1 MANIDVSE
9 LMIDPDFVDPVVL
22 VHRTPTVSNL
32 GENSLQEITV
42 ATVGSVQPASG
53 QTIQRLPDAMRVGDV
68 NSFWVRGEIVSD
80 GNCQYPD
87 LIQYKGVAYA
97 VQTVNN
103 WTNWGGGWSV
113 GTCIRQRISL

>member
-1 MANIDVSE
+1 MARIDVSE

-22 VHRTPTVSNL
+22 VHRTPTVTNL
-32 GENSLQEITV
+32 GENTLTELKV

-53 QTIQRLPDAMRVGDV
+53 QTILRLPDAMRVGDV
-68 NSFWVRGEIVSD
+68 NSFWVKGEIVSD
-80 GNCQYPD
+80 GSNEYPD
-87 LIQYKGVAYA
+87 LIQFQGVSYA